1 MNDANLYEEIFTLA
15 HHLYERSGRIEG
27 RALNNW
33 LEAERIV
40 RTLRKIAGRD
50 GKRYILVNVPETR
63 YAEKR
68 ENGNEVNPRKKIAYR
83 AITKSQKTISDR

>member
-1 MNDANLYEEIFTLA
+1 MKDVNLYEEIFTLA

-50 GKRYILVNVPETR
+50 GKRYILVNVPETI

-68 ENGNEVNPRKKIAYR
+68 KNGNEVNTRKKIAYR
-83 AITKSQKTISDR
+83 TITNSPKTISDR